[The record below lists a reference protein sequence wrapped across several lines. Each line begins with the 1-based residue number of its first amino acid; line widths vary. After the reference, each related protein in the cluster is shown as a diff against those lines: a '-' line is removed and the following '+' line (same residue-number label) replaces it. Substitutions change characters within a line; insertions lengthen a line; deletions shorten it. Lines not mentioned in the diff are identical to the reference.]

1 MEENK
6 AIMEK
11 KTTKC
16 LNCDTEFEGNFC
28 PVCGQSAET
37 GRFTVRFIFENLLKG
52 ILSNDG
58 GVWITLKSLFTKPG
72 QMMVDILNGK
82 RKSYFSP
89 FPMLFLTLSL
99 YVVIFTFTGSKKN
112 KYDELYSQDAKKE
125 IKKEYTTESN
135 QEKSIDIDES
145 QSHQY
150 SVDVEINDELTG
162 NVEGV
167 AKRCL
172 KFYDNNYT
180 TIFILTI
187 PFYIFAARV
196 CYGKK
201 NRKRYNRGEYCI
213 PIIYSLIIV
222 VLYQCLTSIAFY
234 FSDALYDRMDSLNPL
249 VTIAAFTACFKKMME
264 FNVVKM
270 VWRSFL
276 VHVFYY
282 IVVVAIVG
290 IATIGYIV
298 CRLAVA

>member
-1 MEENK
+1 
-6 AIMEK
+6 MEK
-11 KTTKC
+11 DIIKAENPQPVKTTKC
-16 LNCDTEFEGNFC
+16 LNCDTEFEGKFC
-28 PVCGQSAET
+28 PECGQRADT
-37 GRFTVRFIFENLLKG
+37 GRFTVRFIFENLLKA

-72 QMMVDILNGK
+72 QMMVDIINGK

-112 KYDELYSQDAKKE
+112 KYDELYSGDAKKE
-125 IKKEYTTESN
+125 IKKEITTEPASG
-135 QEKSIDIDES
+135 
-145 QSHQY
+145 SHQY
-150 SVDVEINDELTG
+150 SVDVELDDELTE
-162 NVEGV
+162 NVEGI

-180 TIFILTI
+180 VIFILTI

-234 FSDALYDRMDSLNPL
+234 FSDAVYDQMDNLNPL
-249 VTIAAFTACFKKMME
+249 VTIAAFTACFRKMMK
-264 FNVVKM
+264 FDVTKM

-276 VHVFYY
+276 VHLFYY
-282 IVVVAIVG
+282 VVVVAIVA
-290 IATIGYIV
+290 IATIGYIA
-298 CRLAVA
+298 CRLAIA

>member
-1 MEENK
+1 MEETK
-6 AIMEK
+6 LIEEK
-11 KTTKC
+11 KITKC
-16 LNCDTEFEGNFC
+16 LNCDTEFEGKFC
-28 PVCGQSAET
+28 PECGQRADT
-37 GRFTVRFIFENLLKG
+37 GRFTVRFIFENLLKA

-58 GVWITLKSLFTKPG
+58 GVWITLKSLFTHPG
-72 QMMVDILNGK
+72 QMMVDIINGK

-99 YVVIFTFTGSKKN
+99 YVIIFTFTGSNKN
-112 KYDELYSQDAKKE
+112 NYDELYLDDNKKE
-125 IKKEYTTESN
+125 IKKEITTESAP
-135 QEKSIDIDES
+135 S
-145 QSHQY
+145 SHQY
-150 SVDVEINDELTG
+150 SVDIELDDELTE
-162 NVEGV
+162 NVEGL

-180 TIFILTI
+180 VIFILTI

-234 FSDALYDRMDSLNPL
+234 FSDAIYDTMDDLNPL
-249 VTIAAFTACFKKMME
+249 VTIAAFTACFRKMME
-264 FNVVKM
+264 FDVAKM

-282 IVVVAIVG
+282 VVVVAIVS
-290 IATIGYIV
+290 IATIGYIA

>member
-1 MEENK
+1 
-6 AIMEK
+6 MEK
-11 KTTKC
+11 DIIKAENPQPVKTTKC
-16 LNCDTEFEGNFC
+16 LNCDTEFEGKYC
-28 PVCGQSAET
+28 PECGQRADT
-37 GRFTVRFIFENLLKG
+37 GRFTVRFIFENLLKA

-58 GVWITLKSLFTKPG
+58 GVWITLKSLFTHPG
-72 QMMVDILNGK
+72 QMMVDIINGK

-99 YVVIFTFTGSKKN
+99 YVIIFTFTGSNKN
-112 KYDELYSQDAKKE
+112 NYDELYLDDNKKE
-125 IKKEYTTESN
+125 IKKEITTESAP
-135 QEKSIDIDES
+135 S
-145 QSHQY
+145 SHQY
-150 SVDVEINDELTG
+150 SVDIELDDELTE
-162 NVEGV
+162 NVEGL

-180 TIFILTI
+180 VIFILTI

-234 FSDALYDRMDSLNPL
+234 FSDAIYDTMDDLNPL
-249 VTIAAFTACFKKMME
+249 VTIAAFTACFRKMME
-264 FNVVKM
+264 FDVAKM

-282 IVVVAIVG
+282 VVVVTIVS
-290 IATIGYIV
+290 IATIGYIA

>member
-6 AIMEK
+6 VVEKK

-28 PVCGQSAET
+28 PECGQRADT
-37 GRFTVRFIFENLLKG
+37 GRFTVRFIFENLLKA

-72 QMMVDILNGK
+72 QMMVDIINGK

-99 YVVIFTFTGSKKN
+99 YVIIFTFTGSNNKN
-112 KYDELYSQDAKKE
+112 YDELHLDDNKKE
-125 IKKEYTTESN
+125 IKKEIATEPAS
-135 QEKSIDIDES
+135 S
-145 QSHQY
+145 SHQY
-150 SVDVEINDELTG
+150 SVDVELDDELAE
-162 NVEGV
+162 NVEGL

-180 TIFILTI
+180 VIFILTV

-234 FSDALYDRMDSLNPL
+234 FSDAIYDTMDDLNPL
-249 VTIAAFTACFKKMME
+249 VTIAAFTACFRKMME
-264 FNVVKM
+264 FDVAKM

-282 IVVVAIVG
+282 VVVVAIVG
-290 IATIGYIV
+290 IATIGYIA

>member
-1 MEENK
+1 MEETK
-6 AIMEK
+6 LIEEK
-11 KTTKC
+11 KITKC
-16 LNCDTEFEGNFC
+16 LNCDTEFEGKFC
-28 PVCGQSAET
+28 PECGQRADT
-37 GRFTVRFIFENLLKG
+37 GRFTVRFIFENLLKA

-72 QMMVDILNGK
+72 QMMVDIINGK

-99 YVVIFTFTGSKKN
+99 YVIIFTFTGSKEN
-112 KYDELYSQDAKKE
+112 KYDELYSGDAKKE
-125 IKKEYTTESN
+125 IKKEINKEITTEPATS
-135 QEKSIDIDES
+135 
-145 QSHQY
+145 SHQY
-150 SVDVEINDELTG
+150 SVDVELDDELTE
-162 NVEGV
+162 NVEGL

-180 TIFILTI
+180 VIFILTI

-234 FSDALYDRMDSLNPL
+234 FSDAIYDTMDDLNPL
-249 VTIAAFTACFKKMME
+249 VTIAAFTACFRKMME
-264 FNVVKM
+264 FDVAKM

-282 IVVVAIVG
+282 VVVVAIVG
-290 IATIGYIV
+290 IATIGYIA

>member
-1 MEENK
+1 MEETK
-6 AIMEK
+6 LIEEK
-11 KTTKC
+11 KITKC
-16 LNCDTEFEGNFC
+16 LNCDTEFEGKFC
-28 PVCGQSAET
+28 PECGQRADT

-99 YVVIFTFTGSKKN
+99 YVIIFTFTGSNNKN
-112 KYDELYSQDAKKE
+112 YDELHLDDNKKE
-125 IKKEYTTESN
+125 IKKEIATEPAS
-135 QEKSIDIDES
+135 S
-145 QSHQY
+145 SHQY
-150 SVDVEINDELTG
+150 SVDVELDDELAE
-162 NVEGV
+162 NVEGL

-180 TIFILTI
+180 VIFILTI

-234 FSDALYDRMDSLNPL
+234 FSDAIYDTMDDLNPL
-249 VTIAAFTACFKKMME
+249 VTIAAFTACFRKMME
-264 FNVVKM
+264 FDVAKM

-282 IVVVAIVG
+282 VVVVAIVG
-290 IATIGYIV
+290 IATIGYIA

>member
-1 MEENK
+1 
-6 AIMEK
+6 MEK
-11 KTTKC
+11 DIIKAENPQPVKTTKC
-16 LNCDTEFEGNFC
+16 LNCDTEFEGKFC
-28 PVCGQSAET
+28 PECGQRADT
-37 GRFTVRFIFENLLKG
+37 GRFTVRFIFENLLKA

-72 QMMVDILNGK
+72 QMMVDIINGK

-112 KYDELYSQDAKKE
+112 KYDELYSGDAKKE
-125 IKKEYTTESN
+125 INKEITTEPASG
-135 QEKSIDIDES
+135 
-145 QSHQY
+145 SHQY
-150 SVDVEINDELTG
+150 SVDVELNDELTE
-162 NVEGV
+162 NVEGI

-180 TIFILTI
+180 VIFILTV
-187 PFYIFAARV
+187 PFYIFAARA

-234 FSDALYDRMDSLNPL
+234 FSDAVYDQMDNLNPL
-249 VTIAAFTACFKKMME
+249 VTIAAFTACFRKMME
-264 FNVVKM
+264 FDVAKM

-282 IVVVAIVG
+282 IVVVAIVA
-290 IATIGYIV
+290 IATIGYIA

>member
-1 MEENK
+1 
-6 AIMEK
+6 MEK
-11 KTTKC
+11 DIIKAENPQPVKTTKC
-16 LNCDTEFEGNFC
+16 LNCDTEFEGKYC
-28 PVCGQSAET
+28 PECGQRADT
-37 GRFTVRFIFENLLKG
+37 GRFTVRFIFENLLKA

-58 GVWITLKSLFTKPG
+58 GVWITLKSLFTHPG
-72 QMMVDILNGK
+72 QMMVDIINGK

-99 YVVIFTFTGSKKN
+99 YVIIFTFTGSNKKN
-112 KYDELYSQDAKKE
+112 YDELYLDDNKKE
-125 IKKEYTTESN
+125 IKKEITTESAP
-135 QEKSIDIDES
+135 S
-145 QSHQY
+145 SHQY
-150 SVDVEINDELTG
+150 SVDIELDDELTE
-162 NVEGV
+162 NVEGL

-180 TIFILTI
+180 VIFILTI

-234 FSDALYDRMDSLNPL
+234 FSDAIYDTMDDLNPL
-249 VTIAAFTACFKKMME
+249 VTIAAFTACFRKMME
-264 FNVVKM
+264 FDVAKM

-282 IVVVAIVG
+282 VVVVAIVS
-290 IATIGYIV
+290 IATIGYIA

>member
-1 MEENK
+1 MGKDIIKVEENK
-6 AIMEK
+6 TV

-16 LNCDTEFEGNFC
+16 LNCDTEFEGKFC
-28 PVCGQSAET
+28 PECGQRADT
-37 GRFTVRFIFENLLKG
+37 GRFTIRFIFENLLKA

-58 GVWITLKSLFTKPG
+58 GVWITLKSLFTHPG
-72 QMMVDILNGK
+72 QMMVDIINGK

-99 YVVIFTFTGSKKN
+99 YVIIFTFTGSNKKN
-112 KYDELYSQDAKKE
+112 YDELYLDDNKKE
-125 IKKEYTTESN
+125 IKKEITTESAP
-135 QEKSIDIDES
+135 S
-145 QSHQY
+145 SHQY
-150 SVDVEINDELTG
+150 SVDIELDDELTE
-162 NVEGV
+162 NVEGL

-180 TIFILTI
+180 VIFILTI

-234 FSDALYDRMDSLNPL
+234 FSDAIYDTMDDLNPL
-249 VTIAAFTACFKKMME
+249 VTIAAFTACFRKMME
-264 FNVVKM
+264 FDVAKM

-282 IVVVAIVG
+282 VVVVAIVS
-290 IATIGYIV
+290 IATIGYIA

>member
-1 MEENK
+1 MEETK
-6 AIMEK
+6 LIEEK
-11 KTTKC
+11 RITKC
-16 LNCDTEFEGNFC
+16 LNCDTEFEGKFC
-28 PVCGQSAET
+28 PECGQRADT
-37 GRFTVRFIFENLLKG
+37 GRFTVRFIFENLLKA

-72 QMMVDILNGK
+72 QMMVDIINGK

-112 KYDELYSQDAKKE
+112 KYDELYSGDAKKE
-125 IKKEYTTESN
+125 IKQEIKKEITTEPASG
-135 QEKSIDIDES
+135 
-145 QSHQY
+145 SHQY
-150 SVDVEINDELTG
+150 SVDVELNDELTE
-162 NVEGV
+162 NVEGI

-180 TIFILTI
+180 VIFILTI

-234 FSDALYDRMDSLNPL
+234 FSDAICDTMDDLNLL
-249 VTIAAFTACFKKMME
+249 VTIAAFTACFRKMME
-264 FNVVKM
+264 FDVAKM

-276 VHVFYY
+276 VHLFYY
-282 IVVVAIVG
+282 IVVVAIVA
-290 IATIGYIV
+290 IATIGYIA

>member
-1 MEENK
+1 M
-6 AIMEK
+6 
-11 KTTKC
+11 C
-16 LNCDTEFEGNFC
+16 H
-28 PVCGQSAET
+28 
-37 GRFTVRFIFENLLKG
+37 TVRYRGEGLRRKVGLEVALFE
-52 ILSNDG
+52 
-58 GVWITLKSLFTKPG
+58 
-72 QMMVDILNGK
+72 
-82 RKSYFSP
+82 
-89 FPMLFLTLSL
+89 
-99 YVVIFTFTGSKKN
+99 
-112 KYDELYSQDAKKE
+112 
-125 IKKEYTTESN
+125 
-135 QEKSIDIDES
+135 
-145 QSHQY
+145 
-150 SVDVEINDELTG
+150 

-234 FSDALYDRMDSLNPL
+234 FSDALYDRMDSLNLL

-298 CRLAVA
+298 CQLAVA